1 MLIKGAIL
9 LKRFIAAFFVYLVFK
24 PLRFILRLFFYK
36 VLVKLYSRYL
46 SLYNKLGGNRL
57 KQNLPALIFHQKLV
71 HVLVALI
78 TIILVFTNLT
88 ASTKAGSPTDKA
100 QKTILYSL
108 IKNEFGDFK
117 EDEQLVVETFD
128 QEITIS
134 DTQQS
139 YLDNLSSVRVQPQA
153 SMRTDNAEIDNLA
166 STIQNGAS
174 IVKPNIASTKIT
186 KRQRTKTVT
195 YTVQPGDTIST
206 IAAEFDVSVSTILWE
221 NNLSVYNIIHPGDK
235 LDILPINGITHKVA
249 RGENISSIA
258 KKYKTTENKIL
269 SANKLVKEE
278 TLRVGQKLLIPEGRK
293 VNYAAYTPTTYSGL
307 AAIKQ
312 IVKPPNAKPTAGNK
326 MHWPTVGHRITQYY
340 SWRHTAIDI
349 ANKIGTPIYAADAG
363 VIEVAGWG
371 TGYGNQIVINHGG
384 GKKTRYAHLSKFYV
398 KKGQKVSK
406 GETIA
411 AMGSTGWSTGP
422 HVHFE
427 VIINGRKY
435 NPLNYVR

>member
-269 SANKLVKEE
+269 SANKLAEGE
-278 TLRVGQKLLIPEGRK
+278 ILRVGQKLLIPNGRK